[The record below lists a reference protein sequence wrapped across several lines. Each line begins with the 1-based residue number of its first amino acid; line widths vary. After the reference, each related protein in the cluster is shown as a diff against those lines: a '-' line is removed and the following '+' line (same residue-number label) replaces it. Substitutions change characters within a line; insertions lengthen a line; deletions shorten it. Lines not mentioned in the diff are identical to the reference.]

1 LELGIFI
8 ANFCYFYPNFPRMRR
23 PKMKFHISYQ
33 MIVWSLVTM
42 AVILA
47 GGFLIISYIY
57 KLQDETT
64 VLIDQNIRSARTAKE
79 LTLSLYDIRAASLT
93 YLFDRSP
100 ERIAILQKKQDDF
113 VDLLAKAKESANTE
127 EENTLIQQI
136 SALFSNYQQTLTN
149 ALELHKLGRISQPNK
164 LIVHASQDLINT
176 IEEKTNTFIATNE
189 TAQAAYEES
198 IQKND
203 NIIRSAMYALGF
215 GGMVLGLVL
224 GWLIARIILN
234 PIYRLVL
241 KVRDAAGSEVVEHIK
256 MSPGKELEELDLHIN
271 RLIGRIN
278 QAHEDLQKNRELLER
293 SSKLA
298 AIGKIAPALAHEI
311 RNPLTAIKMLIY
323 AMMQEPDISQDKRH
337 DLEIITHE
345 INRVEGFLQ
354 NFLKYARPA
363 KPQMQMVTIIPVIK
377 EVIQLMQ
384 PRIKQSNI
392 SLIEIHEQENLR
404 IKADPDMIK
413 QIVMNLMLNAIESMG
428 QDGELRF
435 STLIKSDD
443 PDNQIFQI
451 VISDTGPGIP
461 DDIKD
466 SLFDPF
472 VKGKDQGIGLGL
484 SISQRIAELHHGWIS
499 ASNNSDKGATFT
511 IHLPMKS

>member
-1 LELGIFI
+1 
-8 ANFCYFYPNFPRMRR
+8 
-23 PKMKFHISYQ
+23 MKFHFSYQ
-33 MIVWSLVTM
+33 MIIWSLVTI
-42 AVILA
+42 AIILA

-57 KLQDETT
+57 RIQDETT
-64 VLIDQNIRSARTAKE
+64 TLMEQNVRSAKTAKE

-100 ERIAILQKKQDDF
+100 ERIAILQQKQSDF
-113 VDLLAKAKESANTE
+113 ILLLQKAKESANTE
-127 EENTLIQQI
+127 EENVLIQQI

-149 ALELHKLGRISQPNK
+149 ALELHKMGRISQPNK
-164 LIVHASQDLINT
+164 LIVLASQDLINT
-176 IEEKTNTFIATNE
+176 IEEKTNSFIAKNE
-189 TAQAAYEES
+189 SAQAEYQES

-215 GGMVLGLVL
+215 GGIVLGIVL
-224 GWLIARIILN
+224 GWMVARILLN
-234 PIYRLVL
+234 PIYKLVL

-278 QAHEDLQKNRELLER
+278 QANEDLRRNRELLER

-311 RNPLTAIKMLIY
+311 RNPLTAIKMLIHV
-323 AMMQEPDISQDKRH
+323 MMEEPGISKDKLH

-354 NFLKYARPA
+354 NFLKYARPS
-363 KPQMQMVTIIPVIK
+363 KPQMQMVSIVPVVQ
-377 EVIQLMQ
+377 ETLHLLQ
-384 PRIKQSNI
+384 PRMKQNKI
-392 SLIEIHEQENLR
+392 GLTEIHEQENLR

-413 QIVMNLMLNAIESMG
+413 QVVMNLVLNAIESMG

-435 STLIKSDD
+435 STIVKAED
-443 PDNQIFQI
+443 PENKILQVI
-451 VISDTGPGIP
+451 ISDSGPGIP
-461 DDIKD
+461 DDILD

-499 ASNNSDKGATFT
+499 ASNNQGKGATFT
-511 IHLPMKS
+511 VNLPLNT

>member
-1 LELGIFI
+1 MRR
-8 ANFCYFYPNFPRMRR
+8 PRMR
-23 PKMKFHISYQ
+23 FHISYQ
-33 MIVWSLVTM
+33 LIVWALVTI
-42 AVILA
+42 AITLA

-57 KLQDETT
+57 RIQDETY
-64 VLIDQNIRSARTAKE
+64 LLMEQNVQSAKMAKE
-79 LTLSLYDIRAASLT
+79 LNLSLFEIRAASLT
-93 YLFDRSP
+93 YLFDRSS
-100 ERIAILQKKQDDF
+100 ERIAALQEKQNEF
-113 VDLLAKAKESANTE
+113 IVLLEKAKASANNE
-127 EENTLIQQI
+127 EEDNLLQQI
-136 SALFSNYQQTLTN
+136 AALFSNYQQTLTN
-149 ALELHKLGRISQPNK
+149 ALELHRKGYISQPNA

-176 IEEKTNTFIATNE
+176 IEEKTNGFISSKE
-189 TAQAAYEES
+189 SAQAAYGES
-198 IQKND
+198 IKRND
-203 NIIRSAMYALGF
+203 DIIRTAMYALGC
-215 GGMVLGLVL
+215 GGIILGLVL

-234 PIYRLVL
+234 PIYKLVL
-241 KVRDAAGSEVVEHIK
+241 KVRDAAGSEMVEHIK

-323 AMMQEPDISQDKRH
+323 AMMQEPDVNEDKRH

-363 KPQMQMVTIIPVIK
+363 KPQMRMVSIIPEIK
-377 EVIQLMQ
+377 ETLQLMQ
-384 PRIKQSNI
+384 PRLRQSNI
-392 SLIEIHEQENLR
+392 TLVENHQHENLR

-413 QIVMNLMLNAIESMG
+413 QIVMNLVLNAVESMG
-428 QDGELRF
+428 QDGELKLT
-435 STLIKSDD
+435 TLVNADD
-443 PDNQIFQI
+443 AENQLFQI
-451 VISDTGPGIP
+451 SVSDTGPGIP
-461 DDIKD
+461 DEIKD

-472 VKGKDQGIGLGL
+472 VKGKDQGVGLGL
-484 SISQRIAELHHGWIS
+484 SISQRIAELHRGWIS
-499 ASNNSDKGATFT
+499 AVNNSGKGATFT

>member
-1 LELGIFI
+1 MHR
-8 ANFCYFYPNFPRMRR
+8 PRMR
-23 PKMKFHISYQ
+23 FHISYQ
-33 MIVWSLVTM
+33 IIVWSLVTI
-42 AVILA
+42 AIILA

-57 KLQDETT
+57 KVQDETY
-64 VLIDQNIRSARTAKE
+64 LLMEQNVQSAKMAKE
-79 LTLSLYDIRAASLT
+79 LNLSLFEIRAASLT
-93 YLFDRSP
+93 YLFDRSS
-100 ERIAILQKKQDDF
+100 ERIAALQEKQNEF
-113 VDLLAKAKESANTE
+113 IVLLEKSKASANTE
-127 EENTLIQQI
+127 EENNLLQQI
-136 SALFSNYQQTLTN
+136 AALFSNYQQTLTN
-149 ALELHKLGRISQPNK
+149 ALELHRKGWISQPNA

-176 IEEKTNTFIATNE
+176 IEEKTNSFISSKE
-189 TAQAAYEES
+189 SAQAAYGES
-198 IQKND
+198 IKKND
-203 NIIRSAMYALGF
+203 DIIRTAMYALGI
-215 GGMVLGLVL
+215 GGIILGLVL

-234 PIYRLVL
+234 PIYKLVL

-278 QAHEDLQKNRELLER
+278 QAHEDLQRNRELLER

-323 AMMQEPDISQDKRH
+323 AMMQEAGISEDKRH

-363 KPQMQMVTIIPVIK
+363 KPQMQMVSIVPVVK
-377 EVIQLMQ
+377 ETLQLMQ
-384 PRIKQSNI
+384 PRFNQSNI
-392 SLIEIHEQENLR
+392 RLSEIHENENLR

-413 QIVMNLMLNAIESMG
+413 QVVMNLVLNAIESMG
-428 QDGELRF
+428 QDGDLKF
-435 STLIKSDD
+435 TTSVSTED
-443 PDNQIFQI
+443 PENQIFQI
-451 VISDTGPGIP
+451 SIADTGPGIP
-461 DDIKD
+461 DDIRD

-499 ASNNSDKGATFT
+499 ASNNSGKGATFI

>member
-1 LELGIFI
+1 
-8 ANFCYFYPNFPRMRR
+8 
-23 PKMKFHISYQ
+23 MKFHISYQ
-33 MIVWSLVTM
+33 MIVWALVTI
-42 AVILA
+42 AIILA

-57 KLQDETT
+57 RIQDETY
-64 VLIDQNIRSARTAKE
+64 LLMEQNVQSAKKAKE
-79 LTLSLYDIRAASLT
+79 LNLSLFEIRSASLT

-100 ERIAILQKKQDDF
+100 ERIAALQEKQNEF
-113 VDLLAKAKESANTE
+113 IVLLESAKSSVNTE
-127 EENTLIQQI
+127 EESNLLQQI
-136 SALFSNYQQTLTN
+136 AALFSNYQQTLTN
-149 ALELHKLGRISQPNK
+149 ALELHRKGWIAQPNA

-176 IEEKTNTFIATNE
+176 IEEKTNTFITSNE
-189 TAQAAYEES
+189 LAQAAYEDS

-203 NIIRSAMYALGF
+203 DIIRTAMYALGI
-215 GGMVLGLVL
+215 GGIILGLVL

-234 PIYRLVL
+234 PIYKLVL

-337 DLEIITHE
+337 DLEIITQE

-363 KPQMQMVTIIPVIK
+363 KPQMQVVSIIPVIK
-377 EVIQLMQ
+377 EILQLMV
-384 PRIKQSNI
+384 PRFKQSHI
-392 SLIEIHEQENLR
+392 RLVEIHEQENLK

-413 QIVMNLMLNAIESMG
+413 QIVMNLVLNAIESMG
-428 QDGELRF
+428 QDGEL
-435 STLIKSDD
+435 TLTTLVKKDD
-443 PDNQIFQI
+443 SDNQQFQI
-451 VISDTGPGIP
+451 AISDTGPGIP
-461 DDIKD
+461 DDIRD

-484 SISQRIAELHHGWIS
+484 SISQRITELHHGWIS
-499 ASNNSDKGATFT
+499 AANNSGKGATFI

>member
-1 LELGIFI
+1 
-8 ANFCYFYPNFPRMRR
+8 MR
-23 PKMKFHISYQ
+23 FHISYQ
-33 MIVWSLVTM
+33 MIVWALVTI

-57 KLQDETT
+57 RIQDETY
-64 VLIDQNIRSARTAKE
+64 LLMEQNVKSAKMAKE
-79 LTLSLYDIRAASLT
+79 LNLSLFEIRAASLT
-93 YLFDRSP
+93 YLFDRSD
-100 ERIAILQKKQDDF
+100 ERIAALQEKQNEF
-113 VDLLAKAKESANTE
+113 VVLLDKAKANANTE
-127 EENTLIQQI
+127 EENNLLQQI

-149 ALELHKLGRISQPNK
+149 ALELHRKGWIGQPNK

-176 IEEKTNTFIATNE
+176 IEEKTNTFIASKE

-203 NIIRSAMYALGF
+203 NIIRTAMYALGI
-215 GGMVLGLVL
+215 GGIILGLVL

-234 PIYRLVL
+234 PIYKLVL

-323 AMMQEPDISQDKRH
+323 AMMQEPDISKDKLH

-363 KPQMQMVTIIPVIK
+363 KPQMQIVNIVPVVK
-377 EVIQLMQ
+377 ETLQLLQ
-384 PRIKQSNI
+384 PRFKQGNIK
-392 SLIEIHEQENLR
+392 LTEIHEQENLR

-413 QIVMNLMLNAIESMG
+413 QVVMNLLLNAIESMG
-428 QDGELRF
+428 QDGELTFMTRIKADEPENKLL
-435 STLIKSDD
+435 LIS
-443 PDNQIFQI
+443 
-451 VISDTGPGIP
+451 ISDTGPGIP
-461 DDIKD
+461 DEIRD

-499 ASNNSDKGATFT
+499 AVNNTGKGATFT
-511 IHLPMKS
+511 IHLPMIS

>member
-1 LELGIFI
+1 
-8 ANFCYFYPNFPRMRR
+8 MRR
-23 PKMKFHISYQ
+23 PRMKFHISYQ
-33 MIVWSLVTM
+33 IIVWALVTI
-42 AVILA
+42 AITLA

-57 KLQDETT
+57 RIQDETY
-64 VLIDQNIRSARTAKE
+64 LLMEQNVQSAKMAKE
-79 LTLSLYDIRAASLT
+79 LNLSLFEIRAASLT
-93 YLFDRSP
+93 YLFDRSS
-100 ERIAILQKKQDDF
+100 ERIAALQEKQNEF
-113 VDLLAKAKESANTE
+113 IVLLEKAKASANNE
-127 EENTLIQQI
+127 EEDNLLQQI
-136 SALFSNYQQTLTN
+136 AALFSNYQQTLTN
-149 ALELHKLGRISQPNK
+149 ALELHRKGYISQPNA

-176 IEEKTNTFIATNE
+176 IEEKTNSFISSKE
-189 TAQAAYEES
+189 SAQAAYGES
-198 IQKND
+198 IKKND
-203 NIIRSAMYALGF
+203 DIIRTAMYALGC
-215 GGMVLGLVL
+215 GGIILGLVL

-234 PIYRLVL
+234 PIYKLVL
-241 KVRDAAGSEVVEHIK
+241 KVRDAAGSEMVEHIK

-278 QAHEDLQKNRELLER
+278 EAHEDLQKNRELLER

-323 AMMQEPDISQDKRH
+323 AMMQEPDVNEDKRH

-363 KPQMQMVTIIPVIK
+363 KPQMRMVSIIPEIK
-377 EVIQLMQ
+377 ETLQLMQ
-384 PRIKQSNI
+384 ARLRQSNI
-392 SLIEIHEQENLR
+392 TLIENHQHENLR

-413 QIVMNLMLNAIESMG
+413 QIVMNLILNAVESMG
-428 QDGELRF
+428 QDGELKLT
-435 STLIKSDD
+435 TLVNADD
-443 PDNQIFQI
+443 AENQLFQI
-451 VISDTGPGIP
+451 SVSDTGPGIP

-472 VKGKDQGIGLGL
+472 VKGKDQGVGLGL

-499 ASNNSDKGATFT
+499 AANNSGKGATFT

>member
-1 LELGIFI
+1 
-8 ANFCYFYPNFPRMRR
+8 MRR
-23 PKMKFHISYQ
+23 PRMKFHISYQ
-33 MIVWSLVTM
+33 MIVWALVTI
-42 AVILA
+42 AIILA

-57 KLQDETT
+57 KLQDETNL
-64 VLIDQNIRSARTAKE
+64 LIQENIRSARAAKE
-79 LTLSLYDIRAASLT
+79 LKLSLYDIRAASLT

-100 ERIAILQKKQDDF
+100 ERIATLEKKQAEF
-113 VDLLAKAKESANTE
+113 VILLEKARESANTV
-127 EENTLIQQI
+127 EENNLTQQVA
-136 SALFSNYQQTLTN
+136 ALFSNYQQTLRN
-149 ALELHKLGRISQPNK
+149 ALELHRMGRISQPNA

-176 IEEKTNTFIATNE
+176 IEEKTNTFITTNE
-189 TAQAAYEES
+189 SAQAEYEKS
-198 IQKND
+198 IKIND
-203 NIIRSAMYALGF
+203 DIIRTAMYALGI
-215 GGMVLGLVL
+215 GGIILGLVL

-234 PIYRLVL
+234 PIYKLVL

-256 MSPGKELEELDLHIN
+256 MSPGKELEELDQHIN

-278 QAHEDLQKNRELLER
+278 QAHEDLQKNRELLEK

-323 AMMQEPDISQDKRH
+323 AMMQEPEISQDKRH

-363 KPQMQMVTIIPVIK
+363 KPQMRMVSIIPEIR
-377 EVIQLMQ
+377 ETLQLMQ
-384 PRIKQSNI
+384 PRFRQSNI
-392 SLIEIHEQENLR
+392 TLTEIHQHENLR

-413 QIVMNLMLNAIESMG
+413 QIVMNLVLNAVESMG
-428 QDGELRF
+428 QDGELGF
-435 STLIKSDD
+435 STLVNADD
-443 PDNQIFQI
+443 PENQLFQI
-451 VISDTGPGIP
+451 CISDTGSGIP
-461 DDIKD
+461 NDIRD

-472 VKGKDQGIGLGL
+472 VKGKDQGVGLGL

-499 ASNNSDKGATFT
+499 ASNNSGKGATF
-511 IHLPMKS
+511 ILHLPMKS

>member
-1 LELGIFI
+1 
-8 ANFCYFYPNFPRMRR
+8 MR
-23 PKMKFHISYQ
+23 FHFSYQ
-33 MIVWSLVTM
+33 MIVWSLVTI
-42 AVILA
+42 AIILA
-47 GGFLIISYIY
+47 GGFLIITFIY
-57 KLQDETT
+57 RIQDETT
-64 VLIDQNIRSARTAKE
+64 TLMDQNVRSAKTAKE

-100 ERIAILQKKQDDF
+100 ERIAILQQKQSDF
-113 VDLLAKAKESANTE
+113 IVLLDKAKESANTD

-149 ALELHKLGRISQPNK
+149 ALEMHKMGRISQPNK

-176 IEEKTNTFIATNE
+176 IEEKTNSFISKNE
-189 TAQAAYEES
+189 TAQAEYEAS
-198 IQKND
+198 IEKNE

-215 GGMVLGLVL
+215 GGIFLGIVL
-224 GWLIARIILN
+224 GWMIARIILN
-234 PIYRLVL
+234 PIYKLVL

-256 MSPGKELEELDLHIN
+256 MSPGKELEELDIHIS

-278 QAHEDLQKNRELLER
+278 QANEDLRKNRELLER

-323 AMMQEPDISQDKRH
+323 TMMQEPDISKDKLH

-363 KPQMQMVTIIPVIK
+363 RPQMQIVDIVPVMQ
-377 EVIQLMQ
+377 ETLQLMQ
-384 PRIKQSNI
+384 PRLKQSKI
-392 SLIEIHEQENLR
+392 TLTEHHEQEKLR

-413 QIVMNLMLNAIESMG
+413 QVVMNLVLNAVESMG
-428 QDGELRF
+428 QEGELRF
-435 STLIKSDD
+435 STMVKNGDAETTM
-443 PDNQIFQI
+443 FQI
-451 VISDTGPGIP
+451 IISDTGPGIP
-461 DDIKD
+461 DDILD

-499 ASNNSDKGATFT
+499 ASNNRDKGATFT
-511 IHLPMKS
+511 INLPLKS

>member
-1 LELGIFI
+1 
-8 ANFCYFYPNFPRMRR
+8 MRR
-23 PKMKFHISYQ
+23 PRMKFHISYQ
-33 MIVWSLVTM
+33 IIVWALVTI
-42 AVILA
+42 AITLA

-57 KLQDETT
+57 RIQDETY
-64 VLIDQNIRSARTAKE
+64 LLMEQNVQSAKMAKE
-79 LTLSLYDIRAASLT
+79 LNLSLFEIRAASLT
-93 YLFDRSP
+93 YLFDRSS
-100 ERIAILQKKQDDF
+100 ERIAALQEKQNEF
-113 VDLLAKAKESANTE
+113 IVLLEKAKASANNE
-127 EENTLIQQI
+127 EEDNLLQQI
-136 SALFSNYQQTLTN
+136 AALFSNYQQTLTN
-149 ALELHKLGRISQPNK
+149 ALELHRKGYISQPNA

-176 IEEKTNTFIATNE
+176 IEEKTNGFISSKE
-189 TAQAAYEES
+189 SAQAAYGES
-198 IQKND
+198 IKRND
-203 NIIRSAMYALGF
+203 DIIRTAMYALGC
-215 GGMVLGLVL
+215 GGIILGLVL

-234 PIYRLVL
+234 PIYKLVL
-241 KVRDAAGSEVVEHIK
+241 KVRDAAGSEMVEHIK

-323 AMMQEPDISQDKRH
+323 AMMQEPDVNEDKRH

-363 KPQMQMVTIIPVIK
+363 KPQMRMVSIIPEIK
-377 EVIQLMQ
+377 ETLQLMQ
-384 PRIKQSNI
+384 ARLRQSNI
-392 SLIEIHEQENLR
+392 TLIENHQHENLR

-413 QIVMNLMLNAIESMG
+413 QIVMNLILNAVESMG
-428 QDGELRF
+428 QDGELKLT
-435 STLIKSDD
+435 TLVNADD
-443 PDNQIFQI
+443 AENQLFQI
-451 VISDTGPGIP
+451 SVSDTGPGIP

-472 VKGKDQGIGLGL
+472 VKGKDQGVGLGL

-499 ASNNSDKGATFT
+499 AANNSGKGATFT

>member
-1 LELGIFI
+1 
-8 ANFCYFYPNFPRMRR
+8 MR
-23 PKMKFHISYQ
+23 FHFSYQ

-42 AVILA
+42 AVILG

-57 KLQDETT
+57 QLQDETT
-64 VLIDQNIRSARTAKE
+64 ALIRQNVRSAGTARE

-100 ERIAILQKKQDDF
+100 ERIAALDSKQADFIL
-113 VDLLAKAKESANTE
+113 LLEEAKHSATTE
-127 EENTLIQQI
+127 EEKNLLQQI

-149 ALELHKLGRISQPNK
+149 ALELHRKGYIVQPNA

-176 IEEKTNTFIATNE
+176 IDEKTSIFISINE
-189 TAQAAYEES
+189 TAQAAYEET
-198 IQKND
+198 IRKND
-203 NIIRSAMYALGF
+203 NIIRIAMYALGV
-215 GGMVLGLVL
+215 GGIILGVVL
-224 GWLIARIILN
+224 GWMIARIILN
-234 PIYRLVL
+234 PIYKLVL

-323 AMMQEPDISQDKRH
+323 AMMKEPGISADKQH

-363 KPQMQMVTIIPVIK
+363 KPQMQMVNIIPA
-377 EVIQLMQ
+377 IQETLHLMQ
-384 PRIKQSNI
+384 PRFNQSKI
-392 SLIEIHEQENLR
+392 TLTETHEKDNLQ

-413 QIVMNLMLNAIESMG
+413 QVVMNLVLNAIESMG
-428 QDGELRF
+428 QDGELKF
-435 STLIKSDD
+435 TTQVKADD
-443 PDNQIFQI
+443 PENLIFQI
-451 VISDTGPGIP
+451 IISDTGPGIP
-461 DDIKD
+461 DDIRD

-499 ASNNSDKGATFT
+499 AANNPGKGATFT

>member
-1 LELGIFI
+1 
-8 ANFCYFYPNFPRMRR
+8 MR
-23 PKMKFHISYQ
+23 FHFSYQ
-33 MIVWSLVTM
+33 MIVWSLVTI
-42 AVILA
+42 AIILA

-57 KLQDETT
+57 RIQDETT
-64 VLIDQNIRSARTAKE
+64 ALMDQNVRSAKTAKE

-100 ERIAILQKKQDDF
+100 ERIAILQQKQTDF
-113 VDLLAKAKESANTE
+113 ILLLQKAKESANTE
-127 EENTLIQQI
+127 EEKTLIQQI

-149 ALELHKLGRISQPNK
+149 ALELHKIGRISQPNK

-176 IEEKTNTFIATNE
+176 IEEKTNTFIIKNE
-189 TAQAAYEES
+189 SAQLEYETS
-198 IQKND
+198 IEKNE

-215 GGMVLGLVL
+215 GGIFLGIVL
-224 GWLIARIILN
+224 GWMIARIILN
-234 PIYRLVL
+234 PIYKLVL

-256 MSPGKELEELDLHIN
+256 MSPGKELEELDVHIS
-271 RLIGRIN
+271 RLISRIN
-278 QAHEDLQKNRELLER
+278 QANEDLRKNRELLER

-323 AMMQEPDISQDKRH
+323 SMMQEPGISNDKLH

-363 KPQMQMVTIIPVIK
+363 KPQMQIVQIVPVLK
-377 EVIQLMQ
+377 ETLQLMQ
-384 PRIKQSNI
+384 PRFRQNNI
-392 SLIEIHEQENLR
+392 NLVEIHEQENLK
-404 IKADPDMIK
+404 IKADPDMIR
-413 QIVMNLMLNAIESMG
+413 QVVMNLVLNAVESMG
-428 QDGELRF
+428 QEGELRF
-435 STLIKSDD
+435 STLTRDD
-443 PDNQIFQI
+443 DQGTGMFQI

-461 DDIKD
+461 DEIRD
-466 SLFDPF
+466 SMFDPF

-499 ASNNSDKGATFT
+499 ASNNAGKGATFT
-511 IHLPMKS
+511 VHLPLKP

>member
-1 LELGIFI
+1 
-8 ANFCYFYPNFPRMRR
+8 MRR

-33 MIVWSLVTM
+33 MIVWALVTI
-42 AVILA
+42 AIILA

-57 KLQDETT
+57 KLQDETAAIMQEN
-64 VLIDQNIRSARTAKE
+64 VRSAKTAKE

-100 ERIAILQKKQDDF
+100 ERIAILQQKQNEF
-113 VDLLAKAKESANTE
+113 ILLLQKAKESANTE

-149 ALELHKLGRISQPNK
+149 ALELHKIGRISQPNK

-176 IEEKTNTFIATNE
+176 IEEKTNTFIEQNE
-189 TAQAAYEES
+189 SAQAEYEES
-198 IQKND
+198 IRKNE
-203 NIIRSAMYALGF
+203 NFIRTAMYALGV
-215 GGMVLGLVL
+215 GGIILGLVL
-224 GWLIARIILN
+224 GWMVARIILN
-234 PIYRLVL
+234 PIYKLVL

-271 RLIGRIN
+271 RLISRIN
-278 QAHEDLQKNRELLER
+278 KAHEDLQKNRELLER

-323 AMMQEPDISQDKRH
+323 AMMQEPDLSKDKLH

-363 KPQMQMVTIIPVIK
+363 KPQMQMVSIVPVIS
-377 EVIQLMQ
+377 ETLRLMQ
-384 PRIKQSNI
+384 PRFKQNNI
-392 SLIEIHEQENLR
+392 ALTEVHEQENLR
-404 IKADPDMIK
+404 IKADPDMVK
-413 QIVMNLMLNAIESMG
+413 QVIMNLLLNAVESMG
-428 QDGELRF
+428 QDGELRL
-435 STLIKSDD
+435 STLVREDD
-443 PDNQIFQI
+443 PENRLLQV

-461 DDIKD
+461 DDILD

-484 SISQRIAELHHGWIS
+484 SISQRIIELHHGWIS
-499 ASNNSDKGATFT
+499 ASNNTDRGATFT
-511 IHLPMKS
+511 VNLPLKS

>member
-1 LELGIFI
+1 MRR
-8 ANFCYFYPNFPRMRR
+8 PRMR
-23 PKMKFHISYQ
+23 FHFSYQ
-33 MIVWSLVTM
+33 MIVWSLVTI
-42 AVILA
+42 AIILA

-57 KLQDETT
+57 RIQDETT
-64 VLIDQNIRSARTAKE
+64 ALMDQNVRSAKTAKE

-100 ERIAILQKKQDDF
+100 ERIAILQQKQTDF
-113 VDLLAKAKESANTE
+113 ILLLQKAKESANTE
-127 EENTLIQQI
+127 EEKTLIQQI

-149 ALELHKLGRISQPNK
+149 ALELHKIGRISQPNK

-176 IEEKTNTFIATNE
+176 IEEKTNTFIIKNE
-189 TAQAAYEES
+189 SAQLEYETS
-198 IQKND
+198 IEKNE

-215 GGMVLGLVL
+215 GGIFLGIVL
-224 GWLIARIILN
+224 GWMIARIILN
-234 PIYRLVL
+234 PIYKLVL

-256 MSPGKELEELDLHIN
+256 MSPGKELEELDVHIS
-271 RLIGRIN
+271 RLISRIN
-278 QAHEDLQKNRELLER
+278 QANEDLRKNRELLER

-323 AMMQEPDISQDKRH
+323 SMMQEPGISNDKLH

-363 KPQMQMVTIIPVIK
+363 KPQMQIVQIVPVLK
-377 EVIQLMQ
+377 ETLQLMQ
-384 PRIKQSNI
+384 PRFRQNNI
-392 SLIEIHEQENLR
+392 NLVEIHEQENLK
-404 IKADPDMIK
+404 IKADPDMIR
-413 QIVMNLMLNAIESMG
+413 QVVMNLVLNAVESMG
-428 QDGELRF
+428 QEGELRF
-435 STLIKSDD
+435 STLIRDD
-443 PDNQIFQI
+443 DQGTGMFQI

-461 DDIKD
+461 DEIRD
-466 SLFDPF
+466 SMFDPF

-499 ASNNSDKGATFT
+499 ASNNAGKGATFT
-511 IHLPMKS
+511 VHLPLKP

>member
-1 LELGIFI
+1 
-8 ANFCYFYPNFPRMRR
+8 
-23 PKMKFHISYQ
+23 
-33 MIVWSLVTM
+33 LVTI
-42 AVILA
+42 AITLA

-57 KLQDETT
+57 KIQDETY
-64 VLIDQNIRSARTAKE
+64 LLMEQNVQSAKMAKE
-79 LTLSLYDIRAASLT
+79 LNLSLFEIRAASLT
-93 YLFDRSP
+93 YLFDRSS
-100 ERIAILQKKQDDF
+100 ERIAALQEKQNEF
-113 VDLLAKAKESANTE
+113 IVLLEKAKASANSE
-127 EENTLIQQI
+127 EEDNLLQQI
-136 SALFSNYQQTLTN
+136 AALFSNYQQTLTN
-149 ALELHKLGRISQPNK
+149 ALELHRKGYISQPNA

-176 IEEKTNTFIATNE
+176 IEEKTNGFISSKE
-189 TAQAAYEES
+189 SAQAAYGES
-198 IQKND
+198 IKTND
-203 NIIRSAMYALGF
+203 DIIRTAMYALGC
-215 GGMVLGLVL
+215 GGIILGLVL

-234 PIYRLVL
+234 PIYKLVL
-241 KVRDAAGSEVVEHIK
+241 KVRDAAGSEMVEHIK

-323 AMMQEPDISQDKRH
+323 AMMQEPEINEDKRH

-363 KPQMQMVTIIPVIK
+363 KPQMRMVSIIPEIK
-377 EVIQLMQ
+377 DTLQLMQ
-384 PRIKQSNI
+384 PRLRQSNI
-392 SLIEIHEQENLR
+392 TLTESHQHENLR

-413 QIVMNLMLNAIESMG
+413 QIVMNLVLNAVESMG
-428 QDGELRF
+428 QDGELKLT
-435 STLIKSDD
+435 TLVNADD
-443 PDNQIFQI
+443 AENQLFQI
-451 VISDTGPGIP
+451 SVSDTGPGIP
-461 DDIKD
+461 DEIKD

-472 VKGKDQGIGLGL
+472 VKGKDQGVGLGL
-484 SISQRIAELHHGWIS
+484 SISQRIAELHRGWIS
-499 ASNNSDKGATFT
+499 AANNSGKGATFT

>member
-1 LELGIFI
+1 
-8 ANFCYFYPNFPRMRR
+8 
-23 PKMKFHISYQ
+23 
-33 MIVWSLVTM
+33 MIIWALVTI
-42 AVILA
+42 AIILA

-64 VLIDQNIRSARTAKE
+64 ALMEQNVRSAKTAKE

-100 ERIAILQKKQDDF
+100 ERIAILQQKQADF
-113 VDLLAKAKESANTE
+113 IFLLQKAKESAITDE
-127 EENTLIQQI
+127 EKVLIQQI

-149 ALELHKLGRISQPNK
+149 ALELHKIGRISQPNK

-176 IEEKTNTFIATNE
+176 IEEKTNEFIAGNE
-189 TAQAAYEES
+189 TAQAEYEVS
-198 IQKND
+198 IKKNED
-203 NIIRSAMYALGF
+203 IIRSAMYALGI
-215 GGMVLGLVL
+215 GGIAMGLIL
-224 GWLIARIILN
+224 GWMVARIILK
-234 PIYRLVL
+234 PIYKLVL
-241 KVRDAAGSEVVEHIK
+241 KVRDAAGSEMVEHIQ
-256 MSPGKELEELDLHIN
+256 MSPGKELEELDIHIN

-278 QAHEDLQKNRELLER
+278 QANEDLRKNRELLER

-323 AMMQEPDISQDKRH
+323 AMMQEPDINKDKLH

-363 KPQMQMVTIIPVIK
+363 KPQMQVVSIIPVLQ
-377 EVIQLMQ
+377 ETLQLMQ
-384 PRIKQSNI
+384 PRFNQSKIK
-392 SLIEIHEQENLR
+392 LIESHEHENLR

-413 QIVMNLMLNAIESMG
+413 QVVMNLVLNAVESMG
-428 QDGELRF
+428 QEGELRF
-435 STLIKSDD
+435 STLIKTED
-443 PDNQIFQI
+443 PEDKMFQI
-451 VISDTGPGIP
+451 IISDTGPGIP
-461 DDIKD
+461 DDILD

-484 SISQRIAELHHGWIS
+484 SISLRIAELHHGWIS
-499 ASNNSDKGATFT
+499 ASNNTGRGATFT
-511 IHLPMKS
+511 VHLPLNS

>member
-1 LELGIFI
+1 
-8 ANFCYFYPNFPRMRR
+8 MR
-23 PKMKFHISYQ
+23 FHFSYQ
-33 MIVWSLVTM
+33 MIVWSLVTI
-42 AVILA
+42 AIILA

-57 KLQDETT
+57 RIQDETT
-64 VLIDQNIRSARTAKE
+64 ALMDQNVRSAKTAKE

-100 ERIAILQKKQDDF
+100 ERIAILQQKQTDF
-113 VDLLAKAKESANTE
+113 ILLLQKAKESANTE
-127 EENTLIQQI
+127 EEKTLIQQI

-149 ALELHKLGRISQPNK
+149 ALELHKIGRISQPNK

-176 IEEKTNTFIATNE
+176 IEEKTNTFIIKNE
-189 TAQAAYEES
+189 SAQLEYETS
-198 IQKND
+198 IEKNE

-215 GGMVLGLVL
+215 GGIFLGIVL
-224 GWLIARIILN
+224 GWMIARIILN
-234 PIYRLVL
+234 PIYKLVL

-256 MSPGKELEELDLHIN
+256 MSPGKELEELDVHIS
-271 RLIGRIN
+271 RLISRIN
-278 QAHEDLQKNRELLER
+278 QANEDLRKNRELLER

-323 AMMQEPDISQDKRH
+323 SMMQEPGISNDKLH

-363 KPQMQMVTIIPVIK
+363 KPQMQIVQIVPVLK
-377 EVIQLMQ
+377 ETLQLMQ
-384 PRIKQSNI
+384 PRFRQNNI
-392 SLIEIHEQENLR
+392 NLVEIHEQENLK
-404 IKADPDMIK
+404 IKADPDMIR
-413 QIVMNLMLNAIESMG
+413 QVVMNLVLNAVESMG
-428 QDGELRF
+428 QEGELRF
-435 STLIKSDD
+435 STLIRDD
-443 PDNQIFQI
+443 DQGTGMFQI

-461 DDIKD
+461 DEIRD
-466 SLFDPF
+466 SMFDPF

-499 ASNNSDKGATFT
+499 ASNNAGKGATFT
-511 IHLPMKS
+511 VHLPLKP

>member
-1 LELGIFI
+1 
-8 ANFCYFYPNFPRMRR
+8 
-23 PKMKFHISYQ
+23 MKFHFSYQ
-33 MIVWSLVTM
+33 MIVWSLVTI
-42 AVILA
+42 AIILA

-64 VLIDQNIRSARTAKE
+64 ALMDQNIRSAKTAKE

-100 ERIAILQKKQDDF
+100 ERIAILQQKQNDF
-113 VDLLAKAKESANTE
+113 ILLLQKAKESANTE
-127 EENTLIQQI
+127 EENVLIQQI

-149 ALELHKLGRISQPNK
+149 ALELHKIGRISQPNK

-176 IEEKTNTFIATNE
+176 IEEKTNTFILKNE
-189 TAQAAYEES
+189 SAQAEYEAS
-198 IQKND
+198 IEKNE

-215 GGMVLGLVL
+215 GGIFLGIVL
-224 GWLIARIILN
+224 GWMIARIILN
-234 PIYRLVL
+234 PIYKLVL
-241 KVRDAAGSEVVEHIK
+241 KVRDAAGSEMVEHIK

-278 QAHEDLQKNRELLER
+278 QAHEDLRRNRELLER

-323 AMMQEPDISQDKRH
+323 SMMEEPGISKDKLH

-363 KPQMQMVTIIPVIK
+363 KPQMQLISIVPVVQ
-377 EVIQLMQ
+377 ETLQLMQ
-384 PRIKQSNI
+384 PRFRQSKVK
-392 SLIEIHEQENLR
+392 LIESHEQENLK

-413 QIVMNLMLNAIESMG
+413 QVVMNLVLNAVESIG
-428 QDGELRF
+428 QEGELRF
-435 STLIKSDD
+435 STQTKT
-443 PDNQIFQI
+443 DNEENTFLQII
-451 VISDTGPGIP
+451 ISDNGPGIP
-461 DDIKD
+461 DDILD

-484 SISQRIAELHHGWIS
+484 SISQRIAELHHGWIN
-499 ASNNSDKGATFT
+499 ASNNSGRGATFT
-511 IHLPMKS
+511 VNLPLKS

>member
-1 LELGIFI
+1 
-8 ANFCYFYPNFPRMRR
+8 MR
-23 PKMKFHISYQ
+23 FHISYQ
-33 MIVWSLVTM
+33 MIVWALVTI
-42 AVILA
+42 AIILA

-64 VLIDQNIRSARTAKE
+64 ALIDQNVRSARTAKE

-100 ERIAILQKKQDDF
+100 ERIAALDTKQAEFILLLDD
-113 VDLLAKAKESANTE
+113 AKHSATTE
-127 EENTLIQQI
+127 EEKTLLQQI

-149 ALELHKLGRISQPNK
+149 ALEMHRKGYISQPNA
-164 LIVHASQDLINT
+164 LIVHASQDLIST
-176 IEEKTNTFIATNE
+176 IDEKTSTFIAINE
-189 TAQAAYEES
+189 SAQAAHEQT
-198 IQKND
+198 IRKND
-203 NIIRSAMYALGF
+203 NIIRTAMYALGI
-215 GGMVLGLVL
+215 GGMLMGLIL

-241 KVRDAAGSEVVEHIK
+241 KVRDAAGSEVVEHIR

-271 RLIGRIN
+271 RLISRIN

-323 AMMQEPDISQDKRH
+323 AMMEEPNLDEEKKH

-345 INRVEGFLQ
+345 ILRVEGFLQ

-363 KPQMQMVTIIPVIK
+363 KPQMQIIEIVPVIQ
-377 EVIQLMQ
+377 ETLQLMY
-384 PRIKQSNI
+384 PRFKQSNI
-392 SLIEIHEQENLR
+392 AVTEVHEKGNLR
-404 IKADPDMIK
+404 MKADPDMIK
-413 QIVMNLMLNAIESMG
+413 QVIMNLVLNAVESMG
-428 QDGELRF
+428 SDGELTITTNTTQGEDG
-435 STLIKSDD
+435 S
-443 PDNQIFQI
+443 QIFRI
-451 VISDTGPGIP
+451 SVIDSGPGIP
-461 DDIKD
+461 EDIRE

-472 VKGKDQGIGLGL
+472 VKGKDQGVGLGL

-499 ASNNSDKGATFT
+499 ATNNAGKGATFT
-511 IHLPMKS
+511 VHIPIIS